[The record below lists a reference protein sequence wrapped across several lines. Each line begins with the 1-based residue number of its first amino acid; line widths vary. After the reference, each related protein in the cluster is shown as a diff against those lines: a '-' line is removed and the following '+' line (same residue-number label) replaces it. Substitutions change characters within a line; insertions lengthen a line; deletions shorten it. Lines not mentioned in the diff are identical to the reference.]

1 MPDWLATQPESLIA
15 VILSALIIYPTL
27 ILITR
32 LSGLRSF
39 SQVSGFDFAMTVAI
53 GSVIANGIVSED
65 PPVFQAVVAIAMIF
79 LLRFVLSFLRARFRF
94 ASRLVDNRPIL
105 LIEDGRVLEHN
116 LRKTRMSEHDLL
128 SKLREHNVFDLKSV
142 RAAVLESGGDV
153 SVLRGD
159 GELDDYIMKDVQR

>member
-1 MPDWLATQPESLIA
+1 MNDWLMMPGEDVLAVVLSA
-15 VILSALIIYPTL
+15 VIIYATL

-53 GSVIANGIVSED
+53 GSVIANGIVDRE
-65 PPVFQAVVAIAMIF
+65 PPALQAVLALIVIF
-79 LLRFVLSFLRARFRF
+79 LLRFVLSFARSHWTF
-94 ASRLVDNRPIL
+94 ASRLVDNQPIL
-105 LIEDGRVLEHN
+105 LIRDGEVLHDN
-116 LRKTRMSEHDLL
+116 LRRVRMSERDLV
-128 SKLREHNVFDLKSV
+128 SKLREHNVFQLAGV

-159 GELDDYIMKDVQR
+159 GAIDEYVMQDVQR

>member
-1 MPDWLATQPESLIA
+1 MMESQDVLA
-15 VILSALIIYPTL
+15 VVLSAILIYAAL

-53 GSVIANGIVSED
+53 GSVIANGIVARD
-65 PPVFQAVVAIAMIF
+65 PPAIQAILALAIIF
-79 LLRFVLSFLRARFRF
+79 LLRFVLSFARSRLRIATK
-94 ASRLVDNRPIL
+94 LVDNKPIL
-105 LIEDGRVLEHN
+105 LIDDGEVLHDN
-116 LRKTRMSEHDLL
+116 LKKVRMSEHDLL
-128 SKLREHNVFDLKSV
+128 SKLREPHVFELKNV

-159 GELDDYIMKDVQR
+159 GEIDDYIMKDVQR